1 MPNMHPRL
9 VAAPLLRRVCCR
21 RRCSRMV
28 ALYSRRRPGYAR
40 GLRPHSLRHLE
51 GVPDEHRSGEP
62 HQATPGFV
70 LLLQGLAEE
79 IPAVRATVLLSS
91 DGIVKAAHGL
101 GHGASA
107 QLAATSAGL
116 FSMARNAGA
125 QFDDR
130 DAVGQIVVELD
141 LSQLYVRHVAAG
153 RTKWVHRAAND
164 VMCFRGPARL
174 HRSLGQ
180 PGQGPGTRRMAP

>member
-1 MPNMHPRL
+1 MNI
-9 VAAPLLRRVCCR
+9 APGNPTNQRQDSSCCCR
-21 RRCSRMV
+21 PGRGDPSRSSHRTAV
-28 ALYSRRRPGYAR
+28 VGRNSESR
-40 GLRPHSLRHLE
+40 
-51 GVPDEHRSGEP
+51 
-62 HQATPGFV
+62 
-70 LLLQGLAEE
+70 
-79 IPAVRATVLLSS
+79 
-91 DGIVKAAHGL
+91 HGL
-101 GHGASA
+101 DHGASA

-116 FSMARNAGA
+116 FSMARNVGA
-125 QFDDR
+125 QFDDS

-164 VMCFRGPARL
+164 VMCLRGPARL